1 MTDLRQMS
9 RMLLPLLTAVLF
21 LGAWEVSVR
30 LLSVRELILP
40 PPSRIVMVFQSHEA
54 LSVLENTIP
63 TIWEAITGFGAAV
76 LLGFLLAV
84 MISYSSLVKE
94 ALYPYLIGFQVI
106 PKMALAPIFVLWLGI
121 GFGARFAFA
130 TFICFFP
137 VVISLATGL
146 RQTSPEAVLMGR
158 SLGASKSQ
166 VFVHIRLPFALP
178 YFFAGMKI
186 SATMS
191 IIGVVIGEFITAD
204 KGLGFLILSAA
215 SRSNTPL
222 LMAAIFVLCLA
233 GFAIYGAVVLA
244 ERITRTSLGL

>member
-1 MTDLRQMS
+1 LRQAN
-9 RMLLPLLTAVLF
+9 RVLLPLMTALVF
-21 LGAWEVSVR
+21 LGAWEASVR

-40 PPSRIVMVFQSHEA
+40 PPSRILMVFHSSEA

-63 TIWEAITGFGAAV
+63 TLWEAVTGFSAAV

-84 MISYSSLVKE
+84 VISYSFLVKE
-94 ALYPYLIGFQVI
+94 ALYPYLIAFQVI

-137 VVISLATGL
+137 VVISLTTGL
-146 RQTSPEAVLMGR
+146 RQTRPEVVLMGR

-166 VFVHIRLPFALP
+166 LFLHIRLPFALL
-178 YFFAGMKI
+178 YLFAGMKI

-191 IIGVVIGEFITAD
+191 IIGVVIAEFITAD
-204 KGLGFLILSAA
+204 KGLGFLILAAA

-222 LMAAIFVLCLA
+222 LMASILVLCVA
-233 GFAIYGAVVLA
+233 GFAIYGAVVGA
-244 ERITRTSLGL
+244 ERLARMSFDL